1 MDFNVNIISIIV
13 ATIVSM
19 FIGMVWYGPL
29 FGKVWMKLVGMSK
42 KEIEKAKKSGMAG
55 TFIMAGV
62 STLLFVYVF
71 SILLKNLA
79 ITDLL
84 SGLLWAI
91 LLWLGF
97 VCTTL
102 LQPIL
107 WENKSP
113 KLFFSQIAQ
122 SVQTVYPQPET
133 QNEMRVLRKQK
144 R

>member
-113 KLFFSQIAQ
+113 KLFFLNSFHKLVEIIFITLILV
-122 SVQTVYPQPET
+122 SF
-133 QNEMRVLRKQK
+133 
-144 R
+144 

>member
-55 TFIMAGV
+55 I

-113 KLFFSQIAQ
+113 KLFFLNSFHKLVEIIFITLILV
-122 SVQTVYPQPET
+122 SF
-133 QNEMRVLRKQK
+133 
-144 R
+144 

>member
-71 SILLKNLA
+71 SILLKNFTA
-79 ITDLL
+79 K
-84 SGLLWAI
+84 
-91 LLWLGF
+91 F
-97 VCTTL
+97 
-102 LQPIL
+102 
-107 WENKSP
+107 K
-113 KLFFSQIAQ
+113 
-122 SVQTVYPQPET
+122 
-133 QNEMRVLRKQK
+133 
-144 R
+144 

>member
-1 MDFNVNIISIIV
+1 MVHIRKVYTSIKKVMIINS
-13 ATIVSM
+13 
-19 FIGMVWYGPL
+19 L
-29 FGKVWMKLVGMSK
+29 NRL
-42 KEIEKAKKSGMAG
+42 
-55 TFIMAGV
+55 
-62 STLLFVYVF
+62 

-113 KLFFSQIAQ
+113 KLFFLNSFHKLVEIIFITLILV
-122 SVQTVYPQPET
+122 SF
-133 QNEMRVLRKQK
+133 
-144 R
+144 